1 MSATSKVRYV
11 SVPTPERGMTEAEL
25 KAAFGAASNEDPL
38 WRAMHQVIRDLIIEA
53 TSEVSAPG
61 TAMNH
66 GALAH
71 AAGGVEWLAQLQSI
85 LQSAFDAAH
94 TIKDEEP
101 GKVIV

>member
-1 MSATSKVRYV
+1 MRQVRYV

-25 KAAFGAASNEDPL
+25 KAAFGAASSEDPL
-38 WRAMHQVIRDLIIEA
+38 WRALHQVLRDLILEA

-61 TAMNH
+61 SALNH

-85 LQSAFDAAH
+85 LQQHFEAAH
-94 TIKDEEP
+94 AIKDEEP
-101 GKVIV
+101 GKLIV